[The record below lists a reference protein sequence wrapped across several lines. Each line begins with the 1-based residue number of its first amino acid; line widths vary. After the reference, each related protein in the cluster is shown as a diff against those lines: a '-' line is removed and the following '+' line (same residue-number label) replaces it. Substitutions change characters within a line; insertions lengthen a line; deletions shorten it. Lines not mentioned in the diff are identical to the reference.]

1 MNDVL
6 TQIAQSTLHLET
18 LETRNSDSLDF
29 HDLSVGGVRAA
40 LEAAF
45 LAGQQAAGAAR
56 EATLAFARDQVDENV
71 LQTASTSMLSRAAA
85 GELDLNL
92 LARFEL
98 ANRGFDLAGKW
109 IGFKAAAKLHG
120 VA

>member
-1 MNDVL
+1 MNAL
-6 TQIAQSTLHLET
+6 LAEIASSHLHIET

-45 LAGQQAAGAAR
+45 LAGQQSAAAAR
-56 EATLAFARDQVDENV
+56 EATLEFARAQVDENV
-71 LQTASTSMLSRAAA
+71 LQTASTAMLSRAAA
-85 GELDLNL
+85 GQLDLNL

-98 ANRGFDLAGKW
+98 ANRGMDVAGKW
-109 IGFKAAAKLHG
+109 IGFQAAAKLHG

>member
-1 MNDVL
+1 MNDL
-6 TQIAQSTLHLET
+6 LANIAKTTLHIET

-45 LAGQQAAGAAR
+45 LAGQQSSS
-56 EATLAFARDQVDENV
+56 TARDATMAFSRHNSDENV
-71 LQTASTSMLSRAAA
+71 LQGAATSMLLRAAH

-92 LARFEL
+92 LARLEL
-98 ANRGFDLAGKW
+98 ANRGMDLAGKW
-109 IGFKAAAKLHG
+109 IGFPAAAKLHG
-120 VA
+120 AA

>member
-1 MNDVL
+1 MNAL
-6 TQIAQSTLHLET
+6 IAEIASTHLHIET

-45 LAGQQAAGAAR
+45 LAGQQSAAAR
-56 EATLAFARDQVDENV
+56 DATLEFARNQVDENV
-71 LQTASTSMLSRAAA
+71 LQTASTSMLSRAAR

-92 LARFEL
+92 LARLEL
-98 ANRGFDLAGKW
+98 ANRGMDLAGKW
-109 IGFKAAAKLHG
+109 IGFPAAAKLHG
-120 VA
+120 AA